1 MKIMDP
7 FGEIYTHIREYVR
20 KRPRIVYSF
29 LSGMYSVTCYMRP
42 HQLLSKTDCTLQVVS
57 Q

>member
-1 MKIMDP
+1 MKIMGP
-7 FGEIYTHIREYVR
+7 FGEVYTHIREYVR